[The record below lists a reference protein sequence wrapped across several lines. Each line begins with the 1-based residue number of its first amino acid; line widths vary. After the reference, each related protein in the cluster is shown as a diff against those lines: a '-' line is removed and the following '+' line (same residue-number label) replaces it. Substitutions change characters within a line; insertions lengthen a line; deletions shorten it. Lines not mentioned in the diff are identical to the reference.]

1 MITDDDRAYVAKKIG
16 EWVATLEAE
25 GLADKPIMSCACGQC
40 PNGVVTPR
48 SVLRDIENR
57 TEEGERFVESWV
69 DLNVRGIL
77 K

>member
-1 MITDDDRAYVAKKIG
+1 MITDEDRAYVLEKIG
-16 EWVATLEAE
+16 GWVATLEAA

-48 SVLRDIENR
+48 SVLSDVKNR
-57 TEEGERFVESWV
+57 TVEGERFVESWV